1 MDLYQ
6 FNIQHLAS
14 GLNLDHSR
22 QKPARNPPS
31 PPQPPQKSARK
42 LFVAVIWNLSPPAE
56 ERKPCLMQK
65 KKKSETSK
73 KTVCDW
79 IKTESETSIHLPD
92 KHIYSPLPS
101 QALVPSG
108 HSIGAGGSYLK
119 GRSGGIGS
127 KRLCC
132 SPRPLKPG
140 QRDPH

>member
-22 QKPARNPPS
+22 QSPPPPPS
-31 PPQPPQKSARK
+31 KISQKTLCGCVLEHECSSRGEKTLLDAK
-42 LFVAVIWNLSPPAE
+42 GSWE
-56 ERKPCLMQK
+56 
-65 KKKSETSK
+65 KSETSK

-79 IKTESETSIHLPD
+79 IKMESETSIHLPD

-119 GRSGGIGS
+119 GRSGSIGS
-127 KRLCC
+127 KKLCC

>member
-22 QKPARNPPS
+22 QPS
-31 PPQPPQKSARK
+31 SPNQKSARK
-42 LFVAVIWNLSPPAE
+42 LFVAVFWKLSPPAE
-56 ERKPCLMQK
+56 ERKPSLMQK
-65 KKKSETSK
+65 EAGKKEKKSETSK

-127 KRLCC
+127 KKLCC

>member
-22 QKPARNPPS
+22 QPPTH
-31 PPQPPQKSARK
+31 PQKSARN
-42 LFVAVIWNLSPPAE
+42 LFVAVLWNLSPPAE
-56 ERKPCLMQK
+56 ARKPCLMQK
-65 KKKSETSK
+65 EAEKKRKKSETSK
-73 KTVCDW
+73 KTVCDQ
-79 IKTESETSIHLPD
+79 IKTESETSIYLPD

-108 HSIGAGGSYLK
+108 HSVGAGGSYLK

-127 KRLCC
+127 KKLCC